1 MRLWTIYFR
10 IGRCEPADLA
20 NGHPGFLFHAFLTAI
35 VRSPL
40 LQIPQISVRFGASR
54 LEEKKKGK
62 YRMKFCTLAAAAAA
76 LTLTAAPAVAEVSAE
91 RVAAPTAEESELA
104 GLGAGAY
111 VLGAIGLGL
120 IIYGIIEISDD
131 DDDPVSA

>member
-1 MRLWTIYFR
+1 MLWPR
-10 IGRCEPADLA
+10 RALV
-20 NGHPGFLFHAFLTAI
+20 LTPHLTFA
-35 VRSPL
+35 P
-40 LQIPQISVRFGASR
+40 
-54 LEEKKKGK
+54 
-62 YRMKFCTLAAAAAA
+62 LAAAAAA

-91 RVAAPTAEESELA
+91 RVAAPIAEESELA